1 MGAMM
6 YDKTISLVLLLVF
19 VTTVSAYNVSN
30 EQSKMFKKAISTSMK
45 KPPVTPLQSSATGSI
60 IQSGR
65 NRLPSASSDMLAGP
79 PNYWFHPKIHTFGNT
94 GVLGGLHAAVAP
106 FVTMLIDNAA
116 YDGENVRDKVAKQ
129 LRSIVSKEGANVVD
143 LCCGVGISTRAL
155 RKAFS
160 DANTIIGV
168 DTSKEMIAMAEVLSA
183 DNLVSKAFSSH
194 LPYLDGACDASYT
207 IGNAELT
214 NLPDASFD
222 LVTIMYAFHEAP
234 YLGRYRMLREGHR
247 LLSPGGTLA
256 VIDISPKYQPGP
268 TMLAGEPYVLEYKKN
283 IHNQMKSVHG
293 FESSEYSEVVD
304 GHVGKWILTKT
315 MSLISTP
322 IMNRSALSSKS
333 SFRRAP

>member
-1 MGAMM
+1 M
-6 YDKTISLVLLLVF
+6 YDKTISLVLLLLYITAVA
-19 VTTVSAYNVSN
+19 AYNINN
-30 EQSKMFKKAISTSMK
+30 EQSKLFKKAISTSLK
-45 KPPVTPLQSSATGSI
+45 KPPATPLRSSATGSI
-60 IQSGR
+60 VQSR
-65 NRLPSASSDMLAGP
+65 STVVPIASSDMLAGP

-106 FVTMLIDNAA
+106 FVTMLIDKAA

-129 LRSIVSKEGANVVD
+129 LRSIVGKEGANVVD

-183 DNLVSKAFSSH
+183 NNLVSKAFSSH
-194 LPYLDGACDASYT
+194 APNLDGACDASYT

-283 IHNQMKSVHG
+283 IHKQMMNVQG

-322 IMNRSALSSKS
+322 IMNRSAPLSVS
-333 SFRRAP
+333 SFRRTP

>member
-1 MGAMM
+1 M
-6 YDKTISLVLLLVF
+6 YDKTIYLVLMLVY
-19 VTTVSAYNVSN
+19 VSAASAYNISN
-30 EQSKMFKKAISTSMK
+30 EQSKLFKKAISTSLK
-45 KPPVTPLQSSATGSI
+45 KAPGTPLRSSATGSI
-60 IQSGR
+60 VRSGSTIV
-65 NRLPSASSDMLAGP
+65 PIASSDMLVGP
-79 PNYWFHPKIHTFGNT
+79 PNYWFNPKIHTFGNT

-116 YDGENVRDKVAKQ
+116 YDGDNVRDKIAKQ
-129 LRSIVSKEGANVVD
+129 LRTIVGKEGANVVD

-194 LPYLDGACDASYT
+194 PPNHDGGCDASYT

-247 LLSPGGTLA
+247 LLAPGGTLA
-256 VIDISPKYQPGP
+256 VIDISPKYQPSP

-283 IHNQMKSVHG
+283 IHSQMMNVQG
-293 FESSEYSEVVD
+293 FESSEYSEAVE

-322 IMNRSALSSKS
+322 IMNRSSQRSMS
-333 SFRRAP
+333 SFRRTP